1 MTRVGF
7 AGLGRMGAPMA
18 GNIAA
23 AGASLAVWNRDPG
36 KAEQVA
42 GATGATVCP
51 TPRALASE
59 TDVVVTMLADDVA
72 SAAVHDGPD
81 GLFAADGGATHF
93 LEMGTLSPAHVGELV
108 AAAPTRTVID
118 APVSGSV
125 DAARAAG
132 LLIMA
137 GADDDTIA
145 PVRWVLEAMGREVIC
160 LGHRGAGATM
170 KLAVNLLIHGLNQ
183 SVAEAL
189 ALTGAA
195 GIADGDAFAVFE
207 RSAAAAPMLGY
218 RKPQYLDEGSSPV
231 TFTISLAEKDLR
243 EALRLGEELG
253 VAMPQTRLNR
263 DQLSAAERTGLG
275 DHDMA
280 AVLTYL
286 RADR

>member
-18 GNIAA
+18 SNLAA
-23 AGASLAVWNRDPG
+23 AGIPLAVWNRDRG

-81 GLFAADGGATHF
+81 GLFAADDGATHF
-93 LEMGTLSPAHVGELV
+93 LEMGTLSPAHVDDLA
-108 AAAPTRTVID
+108 AAAPARTVID

-125 DAARAAG
+125 DAARTAG

-137 GADDDTIA
+137 GADDVTVA
-145 PVRWVLEAMGREVIC
+145 PVREVLEAMGREVIC

-189 ALTGAA
+189 ALAGAA
-195 GIADGDAFAVFE
+195 GISDGDAFAVFE

-218 RKPQYLDEGSSPV
+218 RKPQYLDEANSPV
-231 TFTISLAEKDLR
+231 TFTVSLAGKDLS
-243 EALRLGEELG
+243 EALRLGEALG

-263 DQLSAAERTGLG
+263 DRLSAAEHAGLG

-280 AVLTYL
+280 AVLTHL
-286 RADR
+286 RAAR